1 MGYKHEKQIQICS
14 QFNHYKTVTYI
25 CAYFSKAEDETSETM
40 KQAVEETLSGNKLN
54 YEKIKAIAQ
63 AHATKREYSVQ
74 EAKYLIMPVLV
85 T

>member
-1 MGYKHEKQIQICS
+1 
-14 QFNHYKTVTYI
+14 
-25 CAYFSKAEDETSETM
+25 M
-40 KQAVEETLSGNKLN
+40 KQAVEETLRGNKLN

-63 AHATKREYSVQ
+63 AYATKREYSVQ